1 MPLPVTRKKFNDSSH
16 YAKVPGVLV
25 VLDSNAFHGDVN
37 ANRGLVRSIL
47 DAAHADEEFE
57 LFVPEVVMQELDKH
71 YAAETK
77 RAVRD
82 INQAIG
88 EHRDE
93 LRRLGLEAP
102 PRITRGNDKVG
113 GYRPALEERL
123 NASGGKILPVPNDL
137 TPAVPWAVARRKPFK
152 ESGKG
157 FPDAVIWLSILELA
171 VDRKPERIV
180 FVCRD
185 GDFAVS
191 KKRADELAPELAED
205 LVSRGCAGDQV
216 RLVPGIGS
224 FADEIGINFEP
235 ALIRAKEL
243 AGGGAFEPLLIERL
257 AFSRV
262 AQDELGL
269 SFGLDEDPWVES
281 VDVESIEIEG
291 ASELPGK
298 RLRIE
303 ATAELGLLLNL
314 DVYRAD
320 FPFAEDD
327 VPLFVTEVDFD
338 QYYIDADLAAGV
350 SIKLEILA
358 DMDATEV
365 DLELGDLSLTEREE
379 TRRAL
384 HGWRLEKLYHIVSP
398 EIEGAEINGFV
409 PEEAIESTVDE
420 AILQHV
426 VDEDSARLLELV
438 ESDGTSLLCHIEVDV
453 EAHLSWTSNSP
464 TTFDADHF
472 ASLAVDEGSGAPI
485 LQGFEKCLLTVDL
498 TASWNLETQTWH
510 DLEINAIELPSAE
523 LKAREGITA
532 AERFELEQLTKAA
545 EEQLAEEEEEEEEE
559 K

>member
-1 MPLPVTRKKFNDSSH
+1 M
-16 YAKVPGVLV
+16 LV
-25 VLDSNAFHGDVN
+25 VLDSNAFHGDVH

-47 DAAHADEEFE
+47 DAARTDEEFE

-102 PRITRGNDKVG
+102 PRITRDVDKVG

-137 TPAVPWAVARRKPFK
+137 TPAVPWAVARREPFK

-180 FVCRD
+180 FVCKD

-191 KKRADELAPELAED
+191 KKRADELAPALAED

-224 FADEIGINFEP
+224 FADEIGVNIEP

-243 AGGGAFEPLLIERL
+243 ADAGAFEPLLIERL
-257 AFSRV
+257 AFTRV
-262 AQDELGL
+262 EQSELGL

-281 VDVESIEIEG
+281 VNVESIKIEG

-314 DVYRAD
+314 DIYRAD

-338 QYYIDADLAAGV
+338 QHYIDADLEVNVA
-350 SIKLEILA
+350 IELEILT

-365 DLELGDLSLTEREE
+365 ELELGDLSLTDREE
-379 TRRAL
+379 AHRAL
-384 HGWRLEKLYHIVSP
+384 HGWRLEKLYHAVWP
-398 EIEGAEINGFV
+398 EIEGAEINGYV
-409 PEEAIESTVDE
+409 PAGPIESDVDE

-426 VDEDSARLLELV
+426 ADEESARLLELV
-438 ESDGTSLLCHIEVDV
+438 ESNGTSLVCHLEVDV

-472 ASLAVDEGSGAPI
+472 ASLRVDEGSGAPF

-498 TASWNLETQTWH
+498 TATWDVETQTWH
-510 DLEINAIELPSAE
+510 ELEVDTIALPPAE
-523 LKAREGITA
+523 LTIRNAQMTA
-532 AERFELEQLTKAA
+532 VEEFEQGQLTAEA
-545 EEQLAEEEEEEEEE
+545 EEQLAEEEE